1 MSIYKPIA
9 FLLLLAATSTGIA
22 QQRYDLDN
30 FTGIKS
36 EGTIPADL
44 RKPLSELYGE
54 DKQRVRDYNDGKLPN
69 RDRVLEASY
78 HINRLM
84 SNGRI
89 LYGDPITRMV
99 ERIADT
105 LLKDY
110 PELRRE
116 LRFYTVKSPAVNA
129 FATGQGMIFVTTG
142 LVAQVENESQL
153 AYVISHEIVHYY
165 RKHNMEVLTRRIK
178 NSDDEAEQMANFL
191 KYHYRSREMEN
202 EADSLGLRLFY
213 IGSAYDKRVTDRPLV
228 PAPVRETESHVVAQ
242 SIVAKEQPQ
251 LWLRL
256 GGVDII
262 RALPTHDV
270 AGTLGKHGLEAE
282 VVNLACNVVGVD
294 ELGVAECRW
303 SHAKGILDMLF
314 VFLDLMG
321 ELRRGPQRCEGM
333 IIGLAEE
340 LHTAGSG
347 QLAETVK
354 HLRGIT
360 VQLFECRS

>member
-9 FLLLLAATSTGIA
+9 FLLLLVAASTGIA

-110 PELRRE
+110 PELRR
-116 LRFYTVKSPAVNA
+116 
-129 FATGQGMIFVTTG
+129 
-142 LVAQVENESQL
+142 
-153 AYVISHEIVHYY
+153 
-165 RKHNMEVLTRRIK
+165 
-178 NSDDEAEQMANFL
+178 
-191 KYHYRSREMEN
+191 
-202 EADSLGLRLFY
+202 
-213 IGSAYDKRVTDRPLV
+213 
-228 PAPVRETESHVVAQ
+228 
-242 SIVAKEQPQ
+242 
-251 LWLRL
+251 
-256 GGVDII
+256 
-262 RALPTHDV
+262 
-270 AGTLGKHGLEAE
+270 
-282 VVNLACNVVGVD
+282 
-294 ELGVAECRW
+294 
-303 SHAKGILDMLF
+303 
-314 VFLDLMG
+314 
-321 ELRRGPQRCEGM
+321 
-333 IIGLAEE
+333 
-340 LHTAGSG
+340 
-347 QLAETVK
+347 
-354 HLRGIT
+354 
-360 VQLFECRS
+360 